1 MQLGTFMMPMHD
13 PDRDF
18 QTVLQ
23 EDLESVVLAD
33 RLGYAEAWCGEH
45 FTSLS
50 EPISSPLIF
59 LATLIRETRQIKF
72 GTAVINLPQLHPAAV
87 AAHVS
92 LFDHLAKGR
101 LLFGIGPG
109 GLVSD
114 IEMFEMPAPAERP
127 QMMLEA
133 IDMIVKLW
141 TSDPPYEIPGKYWQI
156 SLKDNIWP
164 RFKVGHMVKPYQR
177 PHPPIALSLVTPNSA
192 SAKLAG
198 QKGWI
203 PISGNFFHQRYLKG
217 HWEMYAAGC
226 EAAGRQPDPAIWRV
240 SRSVLVGDSEAEV
253 EDYLADTGNGL
264 SYYYTYFVNSFQQR
278 QALHMIKP
286 DLAMADAAV
295 SMDNVKRGLT
305 IAGNV
310 DRVSEQLVALIE
322 ETGPFGTLLLAG
334 HDWDNK
340 ALWRRSMELMAE
352 QVVPRLGDKAAVRRA
367 GE

>member
-13 PDRDF
+13 PARDF
-18 QTVLQ
+18 QTVLE

-50 EPISSPLIF
+50 EQVSSPLIF

-72 GTAVINLPQLHPAAV
+72 GTAVVNLPQLHPATV
-87 AAHVS
+87 AAYVS
-92 LFDHLAKGR
+92 MFDHLAKGR
-101 LLFGIGPG
+101 FLFGIGPG

-114 IEMFEMPAPAERP
+114 IEMFKVASAAERP
-127 QMMLEA
+127 QMMLES
-133 IDMIVKLW
+133 IDMILKLW
-141 TSDPPYEIPGKYWQI
+141 QSDPPYEIAGKYWQI

-164 RFKVGHMVKPYQR
+164 RYKVGYMSKPYQR
-177 PHPPIALSLVTPNSA
+177 PHPPIALSLVTPNSS

-198 QKGWI
+198 QRGWL

-226 EAAGRQPDPAIWRV
+226 EAAGRRPDPAIWRV
-240 SRSVLVGDSEAEV
+240 SRSVLVGDSQAEA
-253 EDYLADTGNGL
+253 EDYLADPANGL

-278 QALHMIKP
+278 GALHMIKP
-286 DLAMADAAV
+286 DLALSDAEV
-295 SMDNVKRGLT
+295 GMDNVKRGLT

-310 DRVSEQLVALIE
+310 SQVVEQLAALVE

-334 HDWDNK
+334 HDWDNR
-340 ALWRRSMELMAE
+340 ALWRRSMELMAL
-352 QVVPRLGDKAAVRRA
+352 QVLPRLTAKLSGRRA
-367 GE
+367 AE